1 MLKFSCLRKPWMEA
15 ESSCSCLSP
24 THLNTFLSP
33 LLSASLWCA
42 ETALQCGQSVWVGFD
57 LSSIAAQLTCVF
69 DSHRPELRILCKIW
83 WHRFIS
89 ESLRMTAKSSW
100 KARVR
105 GSEMT
110 AGFCARSDETVMHCV
125 LLNKAVFIKVNTV
138 PKQKLDLAAILL
150 QLVSVW
156 QLKPNQKSANVA
168 TFHALMVMKMVID
181 GEKHFS
187 TSNLE
192 QKCKFFFLLHL
203 FLFIF
208 SDGKCEGIEPLL
220 VWVILFNFSKHQ
232 LTAQSYSLLWGRL
245 DALLITCDMGAFA
258 LHIER

>member
-1 MLKFSCLRKPWMEA
+1 M
-15 ESSCSCLSP
+15 
-24 THLNTFLSP
+24 
-33 LLSASLWCA
+33 
-42 ETALQCGQSVWVGFD
+42 
-57 LSSIAAQLTCVF
+57 
-69 DSHRPELRILCKIW
+69 
-83 WHRFIS
+83 
-89 ESLRMTAKSSW
+89 
-100 KARVR
+100 
-105 GSEMT
+105 
-110 AGFCARSDETVMHCV
+110 
-125 LLNKAVFIKVNTV
+125 

-187 TSNLE
+187 TSNFE
-192 QKCKFFFLLHL
+192 QKCKFFF
-203 FLFIF
+203 FFIF
-208 SDGKCEGIEPLL
+208 LDGKCEGIEPLL

>member
-1 MLKFSCLRKPWMEA
+1 
-15 ESSCSCLSP
+15 
-24 THLNTFLSP
+24 
-33 LLSASLWCA
+33 
-42 ETALQCGQSVWVGFD
+42 
-57 LSSIAAQLTCVF
+57 
-69 DSHRPELRILCKIW
+69 
-83 WHRFIS
+83 
-89 ESLRMTAKSSW
+89 
-100 KARVR
+100 
-105 GSEMT
+105 MT

-187 TSNLE
+187 TSNCE
-192 QKCKFFFLLHL
+192 QTCTFFVLLHL
-203 FLFIF
+203 FFFFIF

-220 VWVILFNFSKHQ
+220 
-232 LTAQSYSLLWGRL
+232 T
-245 DALLITCDMGAFA
+245 
-258 LHIER
+258 

>member
-1 MLKFSCLRKPWMEA
+1 
-15 ESSCSCLSP
+15 
-24 THLNTFLSP
+24 
-33 LLSASLWCA
+33 
-42 ETALQCGQSVWVGFD
+42 
-57 LSSIAAQLTCVF
+57 
-69 DSHRPELRILCKIW
+69 
-83 WHRFIS
+83 
-89 ESLRMTAKSSW
+89 MTS
-100 KARVR
+100 
-105 GSEMT
+105 
-110 AGFCARSDETVMHCV
+110 GFCARSDETVMHCV

-187 TSNLE
+187 TSNFE

-220 VWVILFNFSKHQ
+220 V
-232 LTAQSYSLLWGRL
+232 
-245 DALLITCDMGAFA
+245 
-258 LHIER
+258 